1 VYLLL
6 VFWTITACD
15 PAPNEKDYIASVGDS
30 YLRTEEFEKLIQA
43 NSPVEEQRRIIND
56 WVNQELLFQEA
67 LKRRLHETVILKR
80 HLEQTKKDLVI
91 SALIDAEFG
100 RKEIKIEQ
108 SDIDQYY
115 AIHKDSYVRQEPE
128 IRARHILISSFRDA
142 IGLRTALRE
151 GADFSDMAHKHSEDL
166 DTYHIGGDLGLIN
179 HSTEPILWM
188 ACMSL
193 ELNTISSPI
202 QTDYGYHLIE
212 VLAKYEEGSLRKIDE
227 IEKQIT
233 EAVVWEKHRS
243 RMQELVTSLKKNAD
257 WIIKDLP

>member
-6 VFWTITACD
+6 LLGTITACD
-15 PAPNEKDYIASVGDS
+15 PALNEKDYIASVGNS
-30 YLRTEEFEKLIQA
+30 YLRTEEFEKLVQA
-43 NSPVEEQRRIIND
+43 NSSVEDQNRIINE

-67 LKRRLHETVILKR
+67 LKRRLHETVFLKKQ
-80 HLEQTKKDLVI
+80 LEQTKKDLLI
-91 SALIDAEFG
+91 SALIDFEFG

-108 SDIDQYY
+108 SDIEQYY
-115 AIHKDSYVRQEPE
+115 AVHKDSHVRREPE

-151 GADFSDMAHKHSEDL
+151 GASFSDMAHEHSEDL
-166 DTYHIGGDLGLIN
+166 DTYHIGGDLGLISQ
-179 HSTEPILWM
+179 STEPILWM

-193 ELNTISSPI
+193 ELNTVSSPI

-212 VLAKYEEGSLRKIDE
+212 VLAKYEEGDLRKIDE
-227 IEKQIT
+227 IKEQIN
-233 EAVVWEKHRS
+233 EAVVWEKHDS
-243 RMQELVTSLKKNAD
+243 RMQELVTSLKKNTD